1 MSAGYVPVGWNR
13 SKYVYDGALLAGVAA
28 YLTLYFQLGPLIA
41 RTALPIDPK
50 SLSIKA
56 FGSCAFVMLSLILMI
71 GPLSR
76 LDRRFLPLLYNRR
89 HFGVMTCAIAAC
101 HAYAVLGWYFGYSE
115 TPPLVGLLGAD
126 VGYPFI
132 PFGIGAFL
140 ILLLLASTSHDFW
153 LAFLGPP
160 VWKALHQLLYL
171 AYVLVAGH
179 LAFGILQDAKNPFL
193 PVVAFAMVTVVSALH
208 LMAAFKTRREDARY
222 ASLVA
227 AGWID
232 AGAPSSF
239 EESRA
244 VVVALA
250 DQEKVAIF
258 RHEGRLSAMSNVC
271 AHQNGPLGEGRVIDG
286 CVTCPWHGFQYRL
299 EDGCAPPPFTE
310 KLATYGLRLVEGR
323 VLLNPIANP
332 PGTPVAPLAL
342 SGS

>member
-1 MSAGYVPVGWNR
+1 MSAGYVPVTWNR
-13 SKYVYDGALLAGVAA
+13 SKYVYDGALLIGVAG
-28 YLTLYFQLGPLIA
+28 YLALYFQVGPTLA
-41 RTALPIDPK
+41 RTSLPIDAQ

-56 FGSCAFVMLSLILMI
+56 FGSCAFLMLSLILMI
-71 GPLSR
+71 GPLAR
-76 LDRRFLPLLYNRR
+76 LDPRFLPLLYNRR
-89 HFGVMTCAIAAC
+89 HFGVMTCAVAAC
-101 HAYAVLGWYFGYSE
+101 HVWAVMGWYFGYSE

-179 LAFGILQDAKNPFL
+179 LAFGVLQDAKNLFL
-193 PVVAFAMVTVVSALH
+193 PIIACAMVAAVCALH
-208 LMAAFKTRREDARY
+208 LAAALKTRREDARY
-222 ASLVA
+222 AALVA
-227 AGWID
+227 EGWID
-232 AGAPSSF
+232 AGAPADF
-239 EESRA
+239 EDSRA
-244 VVVALA
+244 VVIALA

-258 RHEGRLSAMSNVC
+258 RHEGRLSAISNVC

-310 KLATYGLRLVEGR
+310 KLATYGLKLADGR
-323 VLLNPIANP
+323 VLLNPIANR

-342 SGS
+342 IPS